1 MKRNPRR
8 AYDQDGREIPPATV
22 GSRLALG
29 LRCVEIFCS
38 ECKHNKNGIDVS
50 DLPPE
55 TPIPDIYLRY
65 ICSRCGS
72 KNLIS
77 RGDTH
82 EFYEQ
87 IDKRRR
93 ERSD

>member
-8 AYDQDGREIPPATV
+8 AYNKDGSEIQPATV
-22 GSRLALG
+22 ASHLTLG
-29 LRCVEIFCS
+29 RRKIEIFCND
-38 ECKHNKNGIDVS
+38 CRHYGNGFDVS

-55 TPIPDIYLRY
+55 TPIPDVCLRY
-65 ICSRCGS
+65 RCSVCGS

-82 EFYEQ
+82 EHYAL
-87 IDKRRR
+87 IDAARKGK
-93 ERSD
+93 S

>member
-8 AYDQDGREIPPATV
+8 AYDRDGREIQPATV
-22 GSRLALG
+22 GSHLALG
-29 LRCVEIFCS
+29 RRKIEIFCND
-38 ECKHNKNGIDVS
+38 CRRYGNGIDVS

-55 TPIPDIYLRY
+55 TPIPDICLRY
-65 ICSRCGS
+65 RCSVCGS

-82 EFYEQ
+82 EHYAL
-87 IDKRRR
+87 IDAARKGKT
-93 ERSD
+93 